1 MENDEH
7 ALFFQS
13 IVDNVPNMIFVK
25 DAKELR
31 FTIFNK
37 AGEEL
42 LGYPKEAM
50 IGKNDYDFFP
60 KEQADFFTAKDRLAL
75 ENKIMLDIAEEP
87 LQTRDKG
94 VRILHTKKIPILD
107 ENGVPKYL
115 LGISEDITEKKKL
128 EEELVKYTKNLEQK
142 VAEQT
147 AVLVD
152 RVKELESLNEVMVG
166 RELKMMDLKKE
177 IDDLKKKS
185 K

>member
-1 MENDEH
+1 
-7 ALFFQS
+7 
-13 IVDNVPNMIFVK
+13 
-25 DAKELR
+25 
-31 FTIFNK
+31 
-37 AGEEL
+37 
-42 LGYPKEAM
+42 
-50 IGKNDYDFFP
+50 
-60 KEQADFFTAKDRLAL
+60 
-75 ENKIMLDIAEEP
+75 MLDIAEEP